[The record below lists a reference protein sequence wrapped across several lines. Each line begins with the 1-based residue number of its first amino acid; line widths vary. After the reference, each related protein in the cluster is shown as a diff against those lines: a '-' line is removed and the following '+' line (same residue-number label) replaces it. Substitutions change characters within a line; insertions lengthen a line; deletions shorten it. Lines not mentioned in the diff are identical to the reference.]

1 MSTSRL
7 YLLFIPS
14 LMLLLCLISNFILG
28 SFTEAILPNRF
39 PIIGNE
45 LGSGS
50 LDFSTSK
57 NSELQGLSSTYSSNP
72 AKNSESSRFEIDIH
86 KEVVHIYL
94 FICICMSVILKLRRY
109 CTYAYHYTYRYIVY
123 NIPYLLHNMFPQKY
137 REVVLGLQSQ
147 FDCPA
152 F

>member
-14 LMLLLCLISNFILG
+14 LMLLLCLISNFTLG

-39 PIIGNE
+39 PMIGIE

-50 LDFSTSK
+50 LNFSTSL
-57 NSELQGLSSTYSSNP
+57 NSELQGLSSIYSSNP

-94 FICICMSVILKLRRY
+94 FICILILKLRRY
-109 CTYAYHYTYRYIVY
+109 CTYAYHYTYRYIFY
-123 NIPYLLHNMFPQKY
+123 NNPYLLHNMSPQKY
-137 REVVLGLQSQ
+137 QDVVLGLQ
-147 FDCPA
+147 
-152 F
+152 